1 MRKMDLTLWALARCP
16 FLSADDLALLAGT
29 GARAARAHLA
39 RLGRAG
45 LVDRIHPP
53 GTRLS
58 LSYLA
63 PSGIVAAA
71 RTAGTS
77 PATLAARY
85 GLGDRA
91 LQRRLP
97 ALERLVAGRRVLLA
111 LHQELA
117 ARGGRLE
124 EWRAW
129 PVPWPYRRGSR
140 CRVLSLD
147 GEGMM
152 RLPACWG
159 ERRPFGLLWD
169 GDSAVPAMVLAERLA
184 SLERRAQPAGP
195 SPGEANGP
203 ARAAIPLDS
212 ASAPC
217 APTPRRA
224 TRGRPARSTSSS
236 KSTAARNDRML
247 WRDSWRSTRR
257 ITPVPAAIG

>member
-16 FLSADDLALLAGT
+16 FLSVDDLALLAGT

-58 LSYLA
+58 LYYLA
-63 PSGIVAAA
+63 PAGIVAAA

-129 PVPWPYRRGSR
+129 PVPWPYSRGSR

-159 ERRPFGLLWD
+159 EGGAPAFRLPVGRR
-169 GDSAVPAMVLAERLA
+169 R
-184 SLERRAQPAGP
+184 RRATYGAGRAAGLPGDARRGAGLWRPAIPACAAHPAGDRERGTRAAWVPAGP
-195 SPGEANGP
+195 AVDDLGGRHEQRGDRRSLAQQRPG
-203 ARAAIPLDS
+203 R
-212 ASAPC
+212 
-217 APTPRRA
+217 
-224 TRGRPARSTSSS
+224 
-236 KSTAARNDRML
+236 
-247 WRDSWRSTRR
+247 
-257 ITPVPAAIG
+257 